1 MKKGKPVAA
10 KKEKSNTRKDTRND
24 IRSNV
29 SRFVLLA
36 LALIV
41 ILALAIWLI
50 ISLFTDNEEKTRYAF
65 LNEGTLYET
74 VTSDLLILRDETEVV
89 AQNDGI
95 FLPLSHEGEK
105 LGKGEIF
112 ALVLPQSAADLAAS
126 YQETRQ
132 EILEHSLLVSGETV
146 QLNSRL
152 DLSQKLIQEA
162 VS

>member
-1 MKKGKPVAA
+1 MAKGKPVAA
-10 KKEKSNTRKDTRND
+10 NKEKSNTPNTRND

-74 VTSDLLILRDETEVV
+74 VTSDLLIVRDETEVV
-89 AQNDGI
+89 AQNDGL
-95 FLPLSHEGEK
+95 FLPLAH
-105 LGKGEIF
+105 
-112 ALVLPQSAADLAAS
+112 
-126 YQETRQ
+126 
-132 EILEHSLLVSGETV
+132 
-146 QLNSRL
+146 
-152 DLSQKLIQEA
+152 
-162 VS
+162 